1 MTMPQPILVGHD
13 PRRPERGPVRFG
25 AAAARLTGAPLL
37 VVAVHA
43 GRALPGQHVDEDLL
57 PDCTDVV
64 AELDAELQSAGVDVQ
79 CRALEGTTAARA
91 LHEAAEREGA
101 GLVVVGV
108 TDRPRAPEALLGST
122 ADRLVHGAPCPIAV
136 VPHGWAPRAKIATIG
151 VGFVDTEEG
160 HEALRAG
167 HALARLA
174 GATLRVIAVVSVGPR
189 RYAEIR
195 PSIAGQRG
203 TSIEDVEGEHKL
215 EALRAAR
222 AAVAALEP
230 GFAVEPGVALE
241 ARVAVEVE
249 APVGD
254 PVEVLAAASEHL
266 DVLVCGAR
274 GYGPMRAV
282 LLGSVSHALTAQSHC
297 PVVILPRGV
306 PAALDALIAED
317 RRAAAPA

>member
-1 MTMPQPILVGHD
+1 MPKRILVGHD
-13 PRRPERGPVRFG
+13 PRRPERAPVRFG

-57 PDCTDVV
+57 PDCAAVV
-64 AELDAELQSAGVDVQ
+64 AELEAELRSADVAAE

-101 GLVVVGV
+101 GLLVVGA
-108 TDRPRAPEALLGST
+108 TDHPRGPGAVLGST

-136 VPHGWAPRAKIATIG
+136 VPHGWAPRGTVATIG

-174 GATLRVIAVVSVGPR
+174 GAVLRVITVASVGPR

-195 PSIAGQRG
+195 PSIAGQQG
-203 TSIEDVEGEHKL
+203 TSIEDVEGEHRL
-215 EALRAAR
+215 AALRAAR
-222 AAVAALEP
+222 AAAKALEQ
-230 GFAVEPGVALE
+230 GVT
-241 ARVAVEVE
+241 VEVE
-249 APVGD
+249 AAVGD
-254 PVEVLAAASEHL
+254 PVELLAAGSQHL
-266 DVLVCGAR
+266 DVLVCGSR

-282 LLGSVSHALTAQSHC
+282 LLGSVSHRLAGRSHC
-297 PVVILPRGV
+297 PVVVLPRGV
-306 PAALDALIAED
+306 PAALDALIATD
-317 RRAAAPA
+317 RRATAAA

>member
-1 MTMPQPILVGHD
+1 MPKPILAGHD
-13 PRRPERGPVRFG
+13 PRRAERAPVRFG

-37 VVAVHA
+37 VLSVHA
-43 GRALPGQHVDEDLL
+43 GRARPGQHVDEDLM
-57 PDCTDVV
+57 PDCAPVV
-64 AELDAELQSAGVDVQ
+64 AELEAELQSDDLDVR
-79 CRALEGTTAARA
+79 CRAVEGITAARA
-91 LHEAAEREGA
+91 LHESAEREGA
-101 GLVVVGV
+101 GLLVVGA
-108 TDRPRAPEALLGST
+108 TDHPRGPGAMLGST

-136 VPHGWAPRAKIATIG
+136 VPHGWTPRGPIATVG

-174 GATLRVIAVVSVGPR
+174 GATLRVTTIASVGPR

-195 PSIAGQRG
+195 PSIAGQKG
-203 TSIEDVEGEHKL
+203 TSIEDVEGQHKL

-230 GFAVEPGVALE
+230 D
-241 ARVAVEVE
+241 VAVEVE
-249 APVGD
+249 AAVGD
-254 PVEVLAAASEHL
+254 PAELLAAASEHL

-274 GYGPMRAV
+274 GYGPRRAV
-282 LLGSVSHALTAQSHC
+282 LLGSVSHRLTAQSRC
-297 PVVILPRGV
+297 PVLVLPRGV
-306 PAALDALIAED
+306 PAALDALIAAD